1 MALKQ
6 ELGLKRGY
14 VVPAHE
20 VLLNIYYTASMM
32 KKRADVFF
40 GQFGLTDVQY
50 NLLSLLHHESGDQ
63 GGLSQAQ
70 ISDMM
75 LVNRANITSLVDRM
89 EKAQLVRRTAH
100 ASDRRYN
107 IVKLTAKGRKLY
119 DKVEPVYMQKV
130 RGLMASL
137 KAGELKV
144 MTNTLEKIRVKLRK

>member
-20 VLLNIYYTASMM
+20 ALLNIYYTASMM

-50 NLLSLLHHESGDQ
+50 NMLALLHYESGDL

-70 ISDMM
+70 LSDMM
-75 LVNRANITSLVDRM
+75 LVTRANITSLVDRM

-100 ASDRRYN
+100 ANDRRYN
-107 IVKLTAKGRKLY
+107 IVKLTTKGRKLY
-119 DKVEPVYMQKV
+119 EKVEPVYMQKI
-130 RGLMASL
+130 RDLMASL
-137 KAGELKV
+137 KAGELKA
-144 MTNTLEKIRVKLRK
+144 MTNTLEKIRGKLRK